1 MRGVIRIAGTLFFA
15 AFASLACAGDLL
27 HVRHVGGWNS
37 GLLME
42 FRSDTSGNFEWR
54 KRLNPDEQGKANF
67 ETRTGR
73 VKVGDVQALIDRI
86 KQAPEG
92 PKANDVG
99 SAVFEWQEQRQIRS
113 RTFLFP
119 ARPPCSE
126 LLEAVDRLASAG
138 RR

>member
-1 MRGVIRIAGTLFFA
+1 
-15 AFASLACAGDLL
+15 
-27 HVRHVGGWNS
+27 
-37 GLLME
+37 ME

-54 KRLNPDEQGKANF
+54 KRLNPNEQGKANF
-67 ETRTGR
+67 ETRSGR
-73 VKVGDVQALIDRI
+73 VKVGEVQALIDRI

-99 SAVFEWQEQRQIRS
+99 SAVFEWQEQGQTRS